1 MKRTN
6 HILRIVI
13 AVSIL
18 SFPFIIWAIYMNED
32 RKNAEKTSELFKNV
46 FFEGEVLSV
55 HEKNNSGIMCIEID
69 SANINSFNF
78 FNHHGALKIES
89 GIATFPLGFLNKD
102 NEDDLFKLNATHV
115 SVNKDTSGIML
126 FIKGDDTLS
135 VPMDFWPGKIERC
148 HMLYCDNYIE
158 K

>member
-1 MKRTN
+1 MKRKN
-6 HILRIVI
+6 NILRTVI
-13 AVSIL
+13 AVASL
-18 SFPFIIWAIYMNED
+18 SVPFIIWAIYLNED
-32 RKNAEKTSELFKNV
+32 RKTAEKTSKLFENV
-46 FFEGEVLSV
+46 FFEGDVLSV

-78 FNHHGALKIES
+78 FNRHGALKIES

-115 SVNKDTSGIML
+115 SVNKDTSGITL

-135 VPMDFWPGKIERC
+135 VPMNFWPGKVERC
-148 HMLYCDNYIE
+148 HMLYCDD
-158 K
+158 